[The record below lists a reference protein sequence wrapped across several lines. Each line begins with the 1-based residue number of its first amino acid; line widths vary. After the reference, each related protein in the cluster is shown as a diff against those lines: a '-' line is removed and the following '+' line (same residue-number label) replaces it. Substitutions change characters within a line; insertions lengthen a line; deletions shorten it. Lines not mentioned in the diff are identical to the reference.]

1 MYEVLN
7 GKRTLRFDGAL
18 LAFSSSYREDS
29 PRWVEFTL
37 YRTVGG
43 AYILSRIG
51 QTRVYHAQGCDV
63 VSRNKPP
70 KTAIPALKEGSS
82 PCNQCQPPRL
92 GSLSEIEV
100 YVEMPRYW
108 ATVSESPTGVVDA
121 LYKYNESGVRY
132 LTNVAE
138 QLLDEAS
145 AVDSN
150 IAQAYKVEDVF

>member
-29 PRWVEFTL
+29 PRWVEFAL

-43 AYILSRIG
+43 AYILSRVG
-51 QTRVYHAQGCDV
+51 QTRVYHVQGCEV
-63 VSRNKPP
+63 VARNKPP
-70 KTAIPALKEGSS
+70 KTVIPALKEGSS
-82 PCNQCQPPRL
+82 PCNQCQPPRI

-100 YVEMPRYW
+100 YVEMPRHW

>member
-1 MYEVLN
+1 
-7 GKRTLRFDGAL
+7 
-18 LAFSSSYREDS
+18 
-29 PRWVEFTL
+29 
-37 YRTVGG
+37 
-43 AYILSRIG
+43 
-51 QTRVYHAQGCDV
+51 
-63 VSRNKPP
+63 
-70 KTAIPALKEGSS
+70 
-82 PCNQCQPPRL
+82 
-92 GSLSEIEV
+92 
-100 YVEMPRYW
+100 MPRYW